1 MFFKDV
7 IATLHVMYKMENKT
21 KTWTYRIIASLAGI
35 AILLSL
41 VYYAGFEKFFGIIIH
56 TSPYWIILSVIIYA
70 ISWIFRVQR
79 LERFTRD
86 AGEKIGFFELFKL
99 LISGYTLNILLPAR
113 LGDVATIFYLKMK
126 KIAIGKSTAI
136 IFQLRILD
144 VMALLILSLPV
155 FAFFFSDAPAWIGTT
170 LLICTLIIAIPICI
184 LLFDKTKHFSDLLNG
199 LGNKF
204 SNKIFKIVSEKVND
218 AYIAYHEIIL
228 DKRLLFVSISISI
241 TIWLFDILT
250 CYSVSIAVASPVAIT
265 VALFGVCIANVAKS
279 VPSIPGGIGIYEGA
293 LAGIL
298 ALFGTPFDMAITI
311 AILDHAIKNLFT
323 LVFGIPATTSIGV
336 NFSDIMRLKREL
348 D

>member
-1 MFFKDV
+1 MR
-7 IATLHVMYKMENKT
+7 NRT
-21 KTWTYRIIASLAGI
+21 KTWTSRIIASLVGI
-35 AILLSL
+35 VILLSL
-41 VYYAGFEKFFGIIIH
+41 VYYAGFEKFFRIIIQ
-56 TSPYWIILSVIIYA
+56 TSPYWILLSAIIYA

-99 LISGYTLNILLPAR
+99 LISGYTLNIILPAR

-144 VMALLILSLPV
+144 VVALLILSLPV
-155 FAFFFSDAPAWIGTT
+155 FAFFFSDVPTWVGTT
-170 LLICTLIIAIPICI
+170 LLICIPIIAIPICI
-184 LLFDKTKHFSDLLNG
+184 VLFDKAKHFSNILDR
-199 LGNKF
+199 LGNK
-204 SNKIFKIVSEKVND
+204 SNNKIFKTVSEKVND
-218 AYIAYHEIIL
+218 AYISYHEIIL
-228 DKRLLFVSISISI
+228 NKGLLFITIFISIM
-241 TIWLFDILT
+241 IWLFDILT
-250 CYSVSIAVASPVAIT
+250 CYTVSIAVASPVLIT

-298 ALFGTPFDMAITI
+298 AMFGTPFDVAITI

-323 LVFGIPATTSIGV
+323 LIFGIPATASIGL
-336 NFSDIMRLKREL
+336 NFSDITRLKKEL
-348 D
+348 V

>member
-1 MFFKDV
+1 M
-7 IATLHVMYKMENKT
+7 TLKMQNRT
-21 KTWTYRIIASLAGI
+21 KTWTYRIIASLVGI

-41 VYYAGFEKFFGIIIH
+41 VYYAGYEKFFTIIIQ
-56 TSPYWIILSVIIYA
+56 TSPYWIITSVIVYA
-70 ISWIFRVQR
+70 MSWIFRVHR

-155 FAFFFSDAPAWIGTT
+155 FAFFFSDAPTWIRTT
-170 LLICTLIIAIPICI
+170 LLICIFIIAIPICI
-184 LLFDKTKHFSDLLNG
+184 VLFDKAKHFSDLLNR

-204 SNKIFKIVSEKVND
+204 NNKIFKIVSDKAND
-218 AYIAYHEIIL
+218 AYIHYHEIVL
-228 DKRLLFVSISISI
+228 NKRLLFVSIFISI
-241 TIWLFDILT
+241 TIWVFDILT
-250 CYSVSIAVASPVAIT
+250 CYTVSIAVASPVLIT

-293 LAGIL
+293 LAGIFV
-298 ALFGTPFDMAITI
+298 LFGTPFDIAITI
-311 AILDHAIKNLFT
+311 AILDHAIKNIFT
-323 LVFGIPATTSIGV
+323 LVFGIPATTSIGL
-336 NFSDIMRLKREL
+336 NFSDIKKFKKEL